1 MLFFDDIDLSKQS
14 VYLLYYQNLFFNLIL
29 CFLQHLDHLDL
40 DQIHV

>member
-14 VYLLYYQNLFFNLIL
+14 VYRYQNLFFNLIL

>member
-1 MLFFDDIDLSKQS
+1 MLLFDDIDLSKQS
-14 VYLLYYQNLFFNLIL
+14 VYLYQNLFFNLIL

>member
-14 VYLLYYQNLFFNLIL
+14 VYLYQNLFFNLIL
-29 CFLQHLDHLDL
+29 YFLQHLDHLDL